1 MTTLQLRLF
10 VAFSAKILLAT
21 VINSPSSRLYGRTTP
36 RKEAH
41 TPLASLQEHEVHTQP
56 SEFSRIFEVHHGMIF
71 RTAYRI
77 TGNAA
82 DAEDVL
88 QTVFLRLLRQPA
100 GAAPIDQEDS
110 YFRRAAVNASL
121 DIIRQKQTARA
132 VPINEATLKSEPSA
146 APDSGLKECLR
157 RALRTLTQRA
167 AEIFTLRYFEDLTNQ
182 QIASALDISQVL
194 VAVSLHRSRRQ
205 LQKEIRTCLGGTL

>member
-1 MTTLQLRLF
+1 
-10 VAFSAKILLAT
+10 
-21 VINSPSSRLYGRTTP
+21 
-36 RKEAH
+36 
-41 TPLASLQEHEVHTQP
+41 
-56 SEFSRIFEVHHGMIF
+56 MIF

-100 GAAPIDQEDS
+100 GAAPIDQEES

-121 DIIRQKQTARA
+121 DVIRQKQTARA
-132 VPINEATLKSEPSA
+132 VPINEAALKSQPPPT
-146 APDSGLKECLR
+146 PDSGLKECLR

-167 AEIFTLRYFEDLTNQ
+167 AEIFSLRYFEDLTNQ

-205 LQKEIRTCLGGTL
+205 LQKEIRTCLGGNI

>member
-1 MTTLQLRLF
+1 
-10 VAFSAKILLAT
+10 
-21 VINSPSSRLYGRTTP
+21 
-36 RKEAH
+36 
-41 TPLASLQEHEVHTQP
+41 
-56 SEFSRIFEVHHGMIF
+56 MIF

-100 GAAPIDQEDS
+100 GSAPLEQEES
-110 YFRRAAVNASL
+110 YLRRAAVNASL
-121 DIIRQKQTARA
+121 DVIRQKQTSRS
-132 VPINEATLKSEPSA
+132 VPINEAALPA
-146 APDSGLKECLR
+146 AQPPAPDSGLKACLR
-157 RALRTLTQRA
+157 RALRTLTERA
-167 AEIFTLRYFEDLTNQ
+167 AEIFSLRYFEDLSNQ

-194 VAVSLHRSRRQ
+194 VAVSLHRTRRQ

>member
-1 MTTLQLRLF
+1 
-10 VAFSAKILLAT
+10 
-21 VINSPSSRLYGRTTP
+21 
-36 RKEAH
+36 
-41 TPLASLQEHEVHTQP
+41 
-56 SEFSRIFEVHHGMIF
+56 MIF

-100 GAAPIDQEDS
+100 GAAPIGQEES

-121 DIIRQKQTARA
+121 DVIRQKQTART
-132 VPINEATLKSEPSA
+132 VPINEAALKSEPSA

-157 RALRTLTQRA
+157 RALRSLTQRA
-167 AEIFTLRYFEDLTNQ
+167 AEIFTLRYFEDLSNQ